1 MIVIMSSII
10 SLIIFTILGIFIYK
24 RLIKTEMT
32 RDMASRVDELVA
44 NYANSVTSSKKRK
57 REKLVETFD

>member
-1 MIVIMSSII
+1 MSSII